1 LQKLEINYL
10 ANWFNIFKMIKTLFI
25 VSFFLILTTSC
36 HYSCATCTNS
46 LYTGC
51 LSCNNSSQ
59 LTVLLDPSTIPSQYW
74 SSVYPSGTC
83 LNTFSTGVNALGIL
97 LFLIVIIVCLVIR
110 TKESFY
116 LLLTL
121 QTYGLYNLIEI
132 AWVNPINY
140 VLQALQYFMIFN
152 FMNQG
157 SKTEDYILVS
167 SGNYRLDMFLKQ
179 TSIGPNIAII
189 AAFTLILFVLLI
201 IICIVSVRRKKQ
213 AEE

>member
-1 LQKLEINYL
+1 MIQQFIL
-10 ANWFNIFKMIKTLFI
+10 ASVIFALA
-25 VSFFLILTTSC
+25 TSC

-51 LSCNNSSQ
+51 LSCNSSSQ
-59 LTVLLDPSTIPSQYW
+59 LTVLLDPNTIPSRYW

-83 LNTFSTGVNALGIL
+83 LNTFNFGVNSLGV
-97 LFLIVIIVCLVIR
+97 LIFIVMVTACLIIR

-121 QTYGLYNLIEI
+121 QTYGLYSLVEI
-132 AWVNPINY
+132 AWVNPIHY

-152 FMNQG
+152 TMGQG
-157 SKTEDYILVS
+157 YKNDDYVLMS
-167 SGNYRLDMFLKQ
+167 SGNYRLDMFLQQ
-179 TSIGPNIAII
+179 TSIGPNLAII
-189 AAFTLILFVLLI
+189 APFTIISLILLI

-213 AEE
+213 TEEPK